1 MREKLKI
8 ENSLQKLI
16 RQKAPEI
23 TKKEIVE
30 KIFTLKPNNKIAVDE
45 ILLGVFEIYEK
56 IKTVIVASPGNSGA
70 GAIHDYLLSRKDFLS
85 PFFSQEFRFKN
96 DPQGLYSLY
105 HNLYKNFNV
114 NNAAFF

>member
-30 KIFTLKPNNKIAVDE
+30 KIFTLKPNNKISVDE
-45 ILLGVFEIYEK
+45 ILPGVFEIYEK
-56 IKTVIVASPGNSGA
+56 N
-70 GAIHDYLLSRKDFLS
+70 
-85 PFFSQEFRFKN
+85 
-96 DPQGLYSLY
+96 
-105 HNLYKNFNV
+105 
-114 NNAAFF
+114 